1 MLNFQDTLFGP
12 AMERTCGDD
21 KLYVGAEGEE
31 RDLSKGKVGIGDR
44 RIWPYATSC
53 PAFAQFVSLR
63 SWKES

>member
-1 MLNFQDTLFGP
+1 MLFGP
-12 AMERTCGDD
+12 AIERTCGEESE
-21 KLYVGAEGEE
+21 KVGAEGEE
-31 RDLSKGKVGIGDR
+31 RDFSNGKVGIGER

>member
-1 MLNFQDTLFGP
+1 
-12 AMERTCGDD
+12 MERTCGDD